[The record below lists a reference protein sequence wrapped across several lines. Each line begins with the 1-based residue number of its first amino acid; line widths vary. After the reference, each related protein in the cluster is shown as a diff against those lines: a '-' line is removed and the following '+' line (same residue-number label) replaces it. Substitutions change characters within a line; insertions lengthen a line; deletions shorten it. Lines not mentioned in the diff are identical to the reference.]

1 MRRRGGGADYG
12 IRMEPAQVAT
22 GNVRYDMNTAMAGLE
37 RGDVWTGLKIFSP
50 SCLELN
56 DLSPIIKIRT
66 YLLGIYQAGRCSGF
80 TAENSS
86 LQRDQIAE
94 EQKMKSS
101 AFQTDPELLKRIH
114 EEAGAAL
121 GKAFN
126 ETSAHN
132 ARILREREESKKSV
146 GKRKGST
153 NRARAATG

>member
-1 MRRRGGGADYG
+1 
-12 IRMEPAQVAT
+12 
-22 GNVRYDMNTAMAGLE
+22 
-37 RGDVWTGLKIFSP
+37 
-50 SCLELN
+50 
-56 DLSPIIKIRT
+56 
-66 YLLGIYQAGRCSGF
+66 
-80 TAENSS
+80 
-86 LQRDQIAE
+86 
-94 EQKMKSS
+94 MKSS